1 MRLFLLK
8 GRKKMKKLQTLCLT
22 ILLVLLT
29 ACGVVQEETSSNPP
43 LLVGMEAGY
52 PPYNWTQSNA
62 ANGAVRILDSK
73 DYANGYDVQIA
84 KLIGQAL
91 DREVVVVKTEWEGLL
106 PAIQADKIDLIIAG
120 MSPTQE
126 RKEVIDFSD
135 SYYDVAFAMVTRAD
149 SPYAQAT
156 SVEDFKGARVTG
168 QLGTLHYDL
177 LSQIP
182 DATIDQAMKS
192 FSAMRVALEAG
203 KIDAYIS
210 ELPEAVSATDAL
222 PAFTYVVPDPS
233 FSVAAEDV
241 QIGIGIKKG
250 NTELLNQVNQVL
262 AGITVEDRTDLM
274 NQAIQ
279 QQPSTEASSFLG
291 NVWQIFQD
299 NWPAYLRGTG
309 ITLLISLTGTII
321 GLLIGLL
328 VGVVRTIPKAK
339 SGIKNGLLKLVNG
352 LMAAYITIF
361 RGTPMIV
368 QAMVVYY
375 GTSILW
381 DWNLTPLSAAFFI
394 VSINTGAYIS
404 EVVRGGILSID
415 PGQFEA
421 AKAVG
426 MNHWQ
431 MMTKIIMP
439 QVFRNILPAVGNEF
453 VINVKDTS
461 VLNVI
466 SVNELYFTSSTI
478 AGNSFRYFET
488 FLITAVIYFV
498 LTVTI
503 TGILRLLEKRLAGSA
518 HYVLVGGNQDQIN
531 TVKGGL

>member
-1 MRLFLLK
+1 
-8 GRKKMKKLQTLCLT
+8 MKKLRLVFLALMSL
-22 ILLVLLT
+22 ILV
-29 ACGVVQEETSSNPP
+29 ACGREGQLTSQNPP
-43 LLVGMEAGY
+43 LYVGMEAGY
-52 PPYNWTQSNA
+52 PPYNWTQPND
-62 ANGAVRILDSK
+62 ANGAVKILDSQEF
-73 DYANGYDVQIA
+73 ANGYDVQIA
-84 KLIGQAL
+84 KKIGQAL
-91 DREVVVVKTEWEGLL
+91 DREVIVVKTEWEGLL
-106 PAIQADKIDLIIAG
+106 PAIQSNKIDLIIAG

-135 SYYDVAFAMVTRAD
+135 SYYDVSFALVTRKD
-149 SPYAQAT
+149 SPYASAK
-156 SVEDFKGARVTG
+156 SIEDLRGARVTG

-182 DATIDQAMKS
+182 EGQVEQAMKS

-210 ELPEAVSATDAL
+210 ELPEAISATDAL
-222 PAFTYVVPDPS
+222 PAFSYVVPDPS
-233 FSVAAEDV
+233 FEVAPEDV
-241 QIGIGIKKG
+241 EIGIGINKENPTLLSQVNEVLAKISADER
-250 NTELLNQVNQVL
+250 TEL
-262 AGITVEDRTDLM
+262 M
-274 NQAIQ
+274 NKAIEE
-279 QQPSTEASSFLG
+279 QPSSETSSFLG

-299 NWPAYLRGTG
+299 NKEAYLRGTG
-309 ITLLISLTGTII
+309 NTLLISLTGT
-321 GLLIGLL
+321 LIGLGIGVL
-328 VGVVRTIPKAK
+328 VGVLRTIPMGKNK
-339 SGIKNGLLKLVNG
+339 LKNNLQKGLNGLL
-352 LMAAYITIF
+352 AAYISIF

-381 DWNLTPLSAAFFI
+381 NWNLTPLSAAFFI

-415 PGQFEA
+415 KGQFEA
-421 AKAVG
+421 AKSIG

-431 MMTKIIMP
+431 MMIKIIMP
-439 QVFRNILPAVGNEF
+439 QVFRNILPSVGNEF

-488 FLITAVIYFV
+488 FLITALIYFV

-503 TGILRLLEKRLAGSA
+503 TGILRLIEKRLAGSH
-518 HYVLVGGNQDQIN
+518 HYVLVGGNQDQVN
-531 TVKGGL
+531 PLKGEV

>member
-1 MRLFLLK
+1 MKRSIKVIILTLFSFLL
-8 GRKKMKKLQTLCLT
+8 
-22 ILLVLLT
+22 V
-29 ACGVVQEETSSNPP
+29 ACGQNDTAKNSNPP

-52 PPYNWTQSNA
+52 PPYNWTQSNN
-62 ANGAVRILDSK
+62 ANGAVQIQDSK
-73 DYANGYDVQIA
+73 EFANGYDVQIA
-84 KLIGQAL
+84 KIIGEAL
-91 DREVVVVKTEWEGLL
+91 EREVIVVKTEWEGLL
-106 PAIQADKIDLIIAG
+106 PAIQSDKIDLIIAG
-120 MSPTQE
+120 MSPTAD
-126 RKEVIDFSD
+126 RKEVIDFSE
-135 SYYDVAFAMVTRAD
+135 SYYDVQFALVVSKD
-149 SPYAQAT
+149 SPYAKAT
-156 SVEDFKGARVTG
+156 GLADLEGAVVTG

-177 LSQIP
+177 LPQIP
-182 DATIDQAMKS
+182 NAKIEQAMKS
-192 FSAMRVALEAG
+192 FSAMRVAVQSG

-222 PAFTYVVPDPS
+222 PDLTYIVPNPS
-233 FSVAAEDV
+233 FEVAPEDV
-241 QIGIGIKKG
+241 EIGIGIKKG
-250 NTELLNQVNQVL
+250 NSELLNQVNEVL
-262 AGITVEDRTDLM
+262 ATIDVDERTALM
-274 NQAIQ
+274 NTAIET
-279 QQPSTEASSFLG
+279 QPSTENADFFS
-291 NVWQIFQD
+291 NVWTIFME
-299 NWPAYLRGTG
+299 NWPAYLRGTAN
-309 ITLLISLTGTII
+309 TLLISLTGTII

-328 VGVVRTIPKAK
+328 VGVVRTIPTAK
-339 SGIKNGLLKLVNG
+339 SGIKNTVLKVANWLLN
-352 LMAAYITIF
+352 AYITIF

-381 DWNLTPLSAAFFI
+381 NWNLTPLSAAFFI

-404 EVVRGGILSID
+404 EVVRGGIISVD

-421 AKAVG
+421 ARAIG

-431 MMTKIIMP
+431 TMKEIVMP

-488 FLITAVIYFV
+488 FFITAVIYFI

-503 TGILRLLEKRLAGSA
+503 TAVLRMIERKLDGSQNF
-518 HYVLVGGNQDQIN
+518 VLVGGNQEQ
-531 TVKGGL
+531 VKALKGVE